1 MSRTTKPGKHGRRIA
16 KVRTESPGIK
26 EAHQKRHTYGHT
38 EKILRRNRKLWT
50 RLAAKRRRRLDKE
63 AVGVE

>member
-16 KVRTESPGIK
+16 KVRCESPGIK

-50 RLAAKRRRRLDKE
+50 RLAAKRRRRLDKQ
-63 AVGVE
+63 AVET